1 MYCYLFIHVHLC
13 AEDFHASK
21 PSTPLLR
28 GRDSLIKE
36 KHYLRAAA
44 LLALFSVLCQNRE
57 REREHTVFLHTCS
70 LCGPC
75 SFNGVIVNHMRELQ
89 WCFTAPS
96 FQRWA
101 EVLPPVIFK
110 TCSVCTKTCITPR
123 TIIFKCSLK
132 EYVCFDVDHK
142 VDT

>member
-44 LLALFSVLCQNRE
+44 LLALFLCCVRTE
-57 REREHTVFLHTCS
+57 RERAYRLLTHL
-70 LCGPC
+70 
-75 SFNGVIVNHMRELQ
+75 
-89 WCFTAPS
+89 
-96 FQRWA
+96 
-101 EVLPPVIFK
+101 
-110 TCSVCTKTCITPR
+110 
-123 TIIFKCSLK
+123 
-132 EYVCFDVDHK
+132 
-142 VDT
+142 